1 MKMLD
6 RFSNFLRKD
15 TYTMGVVLGLLI
27 PAVLF
32 GIMFGVL
39 AWMVHANPDMLI
51 NKPNLYKTIV
61 PKFILISIIP
71 SLLLLRYYLL
81 KLKYDKT
88 GRGLVIST
96 FVLGL
101 VFVIVQFSL

>member
-1 MKMLD
+1 MSNKFLD
-6 RFSNFLRKD
+6 FLKKD
-15 TYTMGVVLGLLI
+15 TYTMGIVLGILI
-27 PAVLF
+27 PVILF
-32 GIMFGVL
+32 GILFGVL
-39 AWMVHANPDMLI
+39 LLMVHANPDMLI

-71 SLLLLRYYLL
+71 SLFLLRYYLL

>member
-1 MKMLD
+1 MLD

-15 TYTMGVVLGLLI
+15 TYAMGVILGLLI

-32 GIMFGVL
+32 GILFAGL
-39 AWMVHANPDMLI
+39 AILVKANPDMLV
-51 NKPNLYKTIV
+51 NNPSLYKTIV
-61 PKFILISIIP
+61 PKLILISIIP
-71 SLLLLRYYLL
+71 SLFLLRHYLL

>member
-1 MKMLD
+1 MSNKFLD
-6 RFSNFLRKD
+6 FLKKD
-15 TYTMGVVLGLLI
+15 TYTMGIVMGILI
-27 PAVLF
+27 PVILF
-32 GIMFGVL
+32 GILFGVL
-39 AWMVHANPDMLI
+39 LLMVHANPDMLI

-71 SLLLLRYYLL
+71 SLFLLRYYLL

>member
-1 MKMLD
+1 MEN
-6 RFSNFLRKD
+6 RFFNFLRKD
-15 TYTMGVVLGLLI
+15 SIGMGVVIGFVA

-32 GIMFGVL
+32 GILFAIFAVL
-39 AWMVHANPDMLI
+39 VKANPDMLV
-51 NKPNLYKTIV
+51 NNPSLQRTII
-61 PKFILISIIP
+61 PKLILISLIP
-71 SLLLLRYYLL
+71 SLLILRHYLL

-88 GRGLVIST
+88 GRGIIIST

>member
-1 MKMLD
+1 MSNKFLD
-6 RFSNFLRKD
+6 FLKKD
-15 TYTMGVVLGLLI
+15 TYTMGIVLGVLI
-27 PAVLF
+27 PVILF
-32 GIMFGVL
+32 GILFGVL
-39 AWMVHANPDMLI
+39 LLMVHANPDMLA

>member
-1 MKMLD
+1 MSNKFLD
-6 RFSNFLRKD
+6 FLKKD
-15 TYTMGVVLGLLI
+15 TYTMGIVMGTVI
-27 PAVLF
+27 PAILF

-39 AWMVHANPDMLI
+39 AWMVHANPDMLM

-71 SLLLLRYYLL
+71 SLFLLRYYLL

>member
-1 MKMLD
+1 MSNKFLD
-6 RFSNFLRKD
+6 FLKKD
-15 TYTMGVVLGLLI
+15 TYTMGIVMGTVI
-27 PAVLF
+27 PAILF

-39 AWMVHANPDMLI
+39 AWMVHANPDMLM

-71 SLLLLRYYLL
+71 SLFLLRYYLL

-96 FVLGL
+96 FILGL

>member
-1 MKMLD
+1 
-6 RFSNFLRKD
+6 
-15 TYTMGVVLGLLI
+15 MGVVIGLVV

-32 GIMFGVL
+32 GILFAIFAILVK
-39 AWMVHANPDMLI
+39 ANPDMLV
-51 NKPNLYKTIV
+51 NNPSLQRTII
-61 PKFILISIIP
+61 PKLILISLIP
-71 SLLLLRYYLL
+71 SLLILRHYLL

-88 GRGLVIST
+88 GRGIIIST

>member
-1 MKMLD
+1 
-6 RFSNFLRKD
+6 
-15 TYTMGVVLGLLI
+15 MGIVMGIVI
-27 PAVLF
+27 PAILF
-32 GIMFGVL
+32 GILFGAL
-39 AWMVHANPDMLI
+39 SLMVHANPDMLV

-71 SLLLLRYYLL
+71 SLFLLRHYLL